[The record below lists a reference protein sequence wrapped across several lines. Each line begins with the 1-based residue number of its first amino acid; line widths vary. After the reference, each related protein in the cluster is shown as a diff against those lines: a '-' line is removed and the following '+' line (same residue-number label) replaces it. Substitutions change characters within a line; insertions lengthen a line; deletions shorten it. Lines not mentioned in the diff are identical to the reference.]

1 MLGNLPF
8 FMEAEELTNYDI
20 VSYGFDDLEG
30 LYLRGQW
37 TVHRN
42 DPPGINQ
49 VSRHCSHLTTLLTC
63 HTTCHTTKVVL
74 TTLLTTLLT
83 VPGVAPVLAPRLGS
97 TEGASLQGSVIV
109 SK

>member
-49 VSRHCSHLTTLLTC
+49 VSRHCSHLTTLLTFTC

-74 TTLLTTLLT
+74 TTTYC
-83 VPGVAPVLAPRLGS
+83 ARC
-97 TEGASLQGSVIV
+97 GASARTSPGICRRS
-109 SK
+109 

>member
-8 FMEAEELTNYDI
+8 FMEAEELANYDI

-63 HTTCHTTKVVL
+63 HTTCHTTYHYLLCQVWRQCSHLAWDLQKELAYKVV
-74 TTLLTTLLT
+74 
-83 VPGVAPVLAPRLGS
+83 S
-97 TEGASLQGSVIV
+97 
-109 SK
+109 

>member
-63 HTTCHTTKVVL
+63 HTTRVLATLLRSYLPHYLLCQVWRQCSHLAWDLQKELAYKVV
-74 TTLLTTLLT
+74 
-83 VPGVAPVLAPRLGS
+83 S
-97 TEGASLQGSVIV
+97 
-109 SK
+109 

>member
-1 MLGNLPF
+1 
-8 FMEAEELTNYDI
+8 MEAEELTNYDI

-49 VSRHCSHLTTLLTC
+49 VRHTLILTLTLTSLQ
-63 HTTCHTTKVVL
+63 
-74 TTLLTTLLT
+74 
-83 VPGVAPVLAPRLGS
+83 APIRYYSTAPS
-97 TEGASLQGSVIV
+97 AASLVLPLLPPYHTPY
-109 SK
+109 